1 MRARHAAALGALH
14 GPAELVPV
22 SSSAHV
28 ALAAWLVGWGDAS
41 GARRKELE
49 VLLHAG
55 TGVAL
60 GWVLRREA
68 AGALRARSARR
79 AAMHL
84 LALGVP
90 SAIGLAFEETVEERL
105 GTPVATAAGLVAGAV
120 LLVGADAI
128 PEGSRRAADAGPVDG
143 DLLGLAQA
151 AALWPGVS
159 RRGATL
165 AAARL
170 RGYGRE
176 EASALSWEIALPV
189 LVAATALKGRRL
201 LSDPPAPDGRV
212 ALAAGALA
220 ALGSTLAAAP
230 LLRAVERGPWWPYAA
245 ERVGLAGVVLQR
257 WHARRRLCAM

>member
-1 MRARHAAALGALH
+1 M
-14 GPAELVPV
+14 
-22 SSSAHV
+22 
-28 ALAAWLVGWGDAS
+28 
-41 GARRKELE
+41 
-49 VLLHAG
+49 
-55 TGVAL
+55 
-60 GWVLRREA
+60 
-68 AGALRARSARR
+68 
-79 AAMHL
+79 
-84 LALGVP
+84 
-90 SAIGLAFEETVEERL
+90 
-105 GTPVATAAGLVAGAV
+105 

-143 DLLGLAQA
+143 VLLGLAQA